1 MVDVILTAILAIG
14 EKAVEAAEDEE
25 NELLVSVEEEDG
37 DDEVVV
43 VDVALAVDEKV
54 GIIVG
59 EDDEDAVVL

>member
-1 MVDVILTAILAIG
+1 MIK
-14 EKAVEAAEDEE
+14 EK
-25 NELLVSVEEEDG
+25 EEDG